1 MRVLLIKATVTSKY
15 SSIVF
20 EMVLMETFSKRDTG
34 PHDAAKRG

>member
-20 EMVLMETFSKRDTG
+20 EMVLMETSNVLKER
-34 PHDAAKRG
+34 H